1 MRRRTVHGAHLAL
14 RHVQRQLTRVDR
26 TTHEHPLR
34 SPTQPICAATLEI
47 AAYRETYL
55 PRGGTPTR
63 RPALQKRPLRRTAA
77 AAGRCG
83 SAATRDRLVAPLL
96 GFVHGERGNSA
107 ARCARY
113 FSNAG
118 VAGRMH
124 TSVAMSLNAS
134 VTGCWRQ
141 TQLSGRARRTF
152 LTARTCPENLP
163 RRAVRSSIPCAFLMR
178 GMGIPHTCWRA
189 ARALQLI
196 DHPLG
201 RAGRGTRPWRRR
213 AVDAEPQAEERI
225 TSRLIT
231 RASTCACT

>member
-34 SPTQPICAATLEI
+34 SPTQPICATRLEI
-47 AAYRETYL
+47 AAYGETYL

-77 AAGRCG
+77 AGRCG

-96 GFVHGERGNSA
+96 GFVQGVRGNSA

-189 ARALQLI
+189 ARALQPINL
-196 DHPLG
+196 PS
-201 RAGRGTRPWRRR
+201 AEPVEGRGAGAAERSTPSPRPRSGSPR
-213 AVDAEPQAEERI
+213 D
-225 TSRLIT
+225 
-231 RASTCACT
+231 